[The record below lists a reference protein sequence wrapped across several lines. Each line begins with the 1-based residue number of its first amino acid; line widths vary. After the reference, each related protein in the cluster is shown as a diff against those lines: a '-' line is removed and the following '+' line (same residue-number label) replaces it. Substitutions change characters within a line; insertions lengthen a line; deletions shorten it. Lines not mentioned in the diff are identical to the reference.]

1 MVTIR
6 NKFRYIETNEGNRVK
21 KYEELPEIVDA
32 FIYKITNRRYDLAS
46 SKLIDDVMTESE
58 RLFKLV
64 VCNSMNVADISPE
77 LREYTSRP
85 WRDLPLTKKW
95 TDSKGHSNFWYG
107 KGLAEKGG
115 HLKDYLVGK
124 APSQLFGMPEIV
136 PARNEKARGFQRMT
150 ISINPYPLRWKDL
163 RERMDSNQY
172 DKLFGTRKSAD
183 GGYTTNEEERPLISP
198 AIQYMIEKRIMKAAQ
213 NSLAKSMNT
222 GKETIRNGKQ

>member
-6 NKFRYIETNEGNRVK
+6 NKFRYIETNEGNRVR

-32 FIYKITNRRYDLAS
+32 FLSKITNRRYDLAS
-46 SKLIDDVMTESE
+46 SNLIDDVMKESE
-58 RLFKLV
+58 ELFNLV
-64 VCNSMNVADISPE
+64 VCNSMNVVDISSE

-85 WRDLPLTKKW
+85 WRALTQKW
-95 TDSKGHSNFWYG
+95 IKSKGHSNFWYG
-107 KGLAEKGG
+107 KGLAKKGG
-115 HLKDYLVGK
+115 HLKDYLAGK
-124 APSQLFGMPEIV
+124 APSQLFGMPEISV
-136 PARNEKARGFQRMT
+136 ARNLRARGFQRAT
-150 ISINPYPLRWKDL
+150 IQINPYPLRGEDL
-163 RERMDSNQY
+163 RSRMDPSQY

-213 NSLAKSMNT
+213 NSLAESMNT